1 MGRPQADVTFP
12 AYCDQKRRFSTAEEA
27 EAWAA
32 RHYACAVCIGGTV
45 RMEAFPCADHFHV
58 GHMGHRP

>member
-12 AYCDQKRRFSTAEEA
+12 AYCDQKRRFSTAEDA

-45 RMEAFPCADHFHV
+45 SHEPKAPEP
-58 GHMGHRP
+58 RP